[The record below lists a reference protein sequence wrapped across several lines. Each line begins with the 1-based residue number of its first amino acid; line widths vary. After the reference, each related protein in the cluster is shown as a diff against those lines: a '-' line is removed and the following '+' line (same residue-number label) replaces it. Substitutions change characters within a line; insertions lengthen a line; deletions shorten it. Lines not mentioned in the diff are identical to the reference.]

1 MSQDHLNSQNGDDS
15 NNSQSEEQFQSD
27 TQKIV
32 KRHLEN
38 KDDVITE
45 EDIRNVRVGMTPPL
59 DEATEEALEEREE
72 KVADHK
78 SIDEERT
85 SGGQKL
91 TPWDVVEPED

>member
-1 MSQDHLNSQNGDDS
+1 MSQDRLNTQPGDD
-15 NNSQSEEQFQSD
+15 NYTIQPGEKFQSD
-27 TQKIV
+27 TQRIV

-59 DEATEEALEEREE
+59 DDATEEALEEREE
-72 KVADHK
+72 KVADRK
-78 SIDEERT
+78 SIDEE
-85 SGGQKL
+85 GIPDGQKL

>member
-1 MSQDHLNSQNGDDS
+1 MSQDHLNSQNGDD
-15 NNSQSEEQFQSD
+15 NNSSHSEEQFQSD

-72 KVADHK
+72 KVADRK
-78 SIDEERT
+78 SIDEER
-85 SGGQKL
+85 SPRGQKL
-91 TPWDVVEPED
+91 TPWDVVESEE